1 MKNSNKILI
10 VLAVILVISVVITLI
25 GYIVIENS
33 GTVYLDYT
41 PPLDEGKM
49 SIEMYRMQNVMPF
62 FVFNIIFSIAS
73 IVILYM
79 TKVLG
84 KKALDIIL
92 SIFIIFSSSFS
103 EFFAFYCYYITH
115 FFLFQY
121 HFLKNFAI
129 FIVFLI
135 LF

>member
-92 SIFIIFSSSFS
+92 SIFIVI
-103 EFFAFYCYYITH
+103 IPNIVL
-115 FFLFQY
+115 FLATY
-121 HFLKNFAI
+121 SLLI
-129 FIVFLI
+129 ERIVAVY
-135 LF
+135 